1 MPRRFRRWGNY
12 RGGGGGG
19 GGGGWKKKK
28 KSRNGS
34 SSSSSSSSRPARG
47 PTYSAS
53 TASLRNLR
61 LSQVIHDLTAD
72 AIGTATVAMGD
83 DDLDHEVLF
92 GTMRGNIVG
101 IRYYRGEVNNNEMV
115 SLVRE
120 PRNPYDSNAVRVDN
134 VMGVQVGHI
143 KRELARPLAN
153 LLDQGLARVEG
164 VVPHGAMNV
173 FTMPVD
179 LSFWGRPERRED
191 TVKKLQH
198 HGFKIRPPSGAGGS
212 GASRGGAGGG
222 GREGAGPSCMERVLL
237 SAVQL
242 TQAEMKNELDQLFEN
257 IQESD
262 QTEAAEPCQSV
273 RTPLFPHQRQ
283 ALAWMARREN
293 SGELPPF
300 WEERAANKFFNSVTN
315 FTSTRRPQSVRGGI
329 LADDMG
335 LGKTLVVISLILSN
349 FRDGKPLVLPQEGAA
364 MTTKGKSIKAR
375 RGGARSSNR
384 KKPTNPVRR
393 GGKFVVE
400 SDSEE
405 GDTDSESE
413 ESGSGDSESD
423 SPVSDGDVV
432 AMTTAED
439 PEYAPK
445 MKLTRAKTA
454 PPMVSPNIRSRPSR
468 STRKPVRYTFSSGE
482 EDMSDG
488 ERESPR
494 KKAKMSAAVPD
505 KQTKK
510 GGKSK
515 TKGKG
520 KAKGKGKSQKTL
532 QGKCGGSGEVVDLTA
547 SPPGASSSQPQVIS
561 DEDEL
566 PDLPSMEEL
575 KPGKTDSGKEA
586 VSNRT
591 GQEAPTGGGR
601 TEAEGPRATLVV
613 CPLSVLSNWI
623 DQFEEHVHPNVDLR
637 IYTYY
642 GPERTRDHAELEQQ
656 DVVLTTYQMMA
667 MDAKGKGG
675 PLQKVQWL
683 RVVLDEG
690 HTIRNPAAQ
699 QSKAAFA
706 LQAERTWVLTAQ
718 QSKAAF
724 ALQAER
730 TWVLTAQQSK
740 AAFALQAE
748 RTWVLTA
755 QQSKA
760 AFALQAERTWVL
772 TGNYTCNTGNYTCNT
787 GNYTYNTAQQSKAAF
802 ALQAERTWVLTAQ
815 QSKAAFALQAE
826 RTWVLT
832 GESVH
837 LYTGNYTC
845 NTAQQS
851 KAAFALQAE
860 MPWVLTAQQSKA
872 AFALQAEMTWV
883 LTAQQ
888 SKAAFA
894 LQAERTWVLTA
905 QQSKA
910 AFALQAERT
919 WVPTVCRLSTHL
931 YTGTPIQNSM
941 RDLWSIVCFLQ
952 VEPFTD
958 RQWWR
963 RTVERPIGLG
973 DESALKRLQKLM
985 GNLAMRR
992 TKTQQ
997 VEGKPLVE
1005 LPRLQKLMGNLAM
1018 RRTKTQRVEGR
1029 PLVELPPCI
1038 VRLQKLMGNLAMRR
1052 TKTQQVEGRPLV
1064 ELPPCIVR
1072 LQKLMGNLAMRRT
1085 KTQRVE
1091 GRPLVELP
1099 PRIVFIQH
1107 SFIHSFPHSFLPSLP
1122 RRLQKLMGN
1131 LAMRRTKT
1139 QRVEGRPLV
1148 ELPPCTTPAEAD
1160 GKPGHAQNED
1170 AAGRGE
1176 ADGRTAAA
1184 DRVHPTLIHSFPHS
1198 FPPSLPRRLQKLMGN
1213 LAMRRT
1219 KTQRVEGRPLVEL
1232 PPCIVRLQKLMGN
1245 LAMRRT
1251 KTQRVEGKPL
1261 VELPP
1266 RTVRLQKLMGNLAMR
1281 RTKTQRVEGRPLVEL
1296 PPCIVRLQKLMGNL
1310 AMRRTK
1316 TQQVE
1321 GRPLVELPPCIVRLQ
1336 KLMGNLAMRRTKT
1349 QQVEGRPL
1357 VELPPCIVFIQH
1369 SFIHSFPHSFLPSL
1383 PRRLQKLMGN
1393 LAMRRTKTQQVEGRP
1408 LVELPP
1414 CTVFIQHSFIHSF
1427 LPSFRR
1433 RLQKL
1438 MGNLAMRRTKTQQVE
1453 GRPLIELPPRTVFI
1467 QHVEMSADER
1477 EVYDAMATEGKVT
1490 VGRYFREGSVLTHY
1504 VLTVVCVFVVQVL
1517 PRRYFREGSVPTHYV
1532 LTVVCV
1538 FVVQVLPGRYFREGS
1553 VLTHYV
1559 LTVGYFREGSVLT
1572 HYVLTVVCVF
1582 VVQVLPRSS
1591 VLTHYVLTVVCVFVV
1606 QVLPR
1611 RYFREGSVLTHYVL
1625 TVVCL
1630 LFRYF
1635 REGSVLTHYV
1645 LTVVCLLF
1653 RYFRE
1658 GSVLTHY
1665 VLTVVCVF
1673 VVQVLPGGFGAD
1685 SLRPDC
1691 GVYFRE
1697 GSVLTHY
1704 ADVLAVLLRL
1714 RQLCCHPSLVA
1725 QALQSLTDAV
1735 GSGTSGELR
1744 EKLVSVLT
1752 AVLSSGGD
1760 EECCVCL
1767 DSLRLPVITHCAH
1780 VFCREC
1786 ICNVIR
1792 NERPNAHCPLC
1803 RGDIAAEQLVEV
1815 PPEEEGGQEEEEQGG
1830 TGRAALRKVRKEDP
1844 TVKSLVVSQ
1853 FTSFLNIVEFP
1864 LREAGFDF
1872 LRLNRSMT
1880 QQASPLQYMTQ
1891 QKRTDAIAQFHQ
1903 DGPDAPTVML
1913 LSLKAGGLGLNLK
1926 AASRVFLLDPVCT

>member
-12 RGGGGGG
+12 RG

-72 AIGTATVAMGD
+72 AIDTATVAMGD

-375 RGGARSSNR
+375 RGGVRSSSR
-384 KKPTNPVRR
+384 KKPTNPVRK

-405 GDTDSESE
+405 GDTDTESE

-423 SPVSDGDVV
+423 SPASDGDVV

-454 PPMVSPNIRSRPSR
+454 PPTVSPNIRSRPSR

-488 ERESPR
+488 ETESPR

-547 SPPGASSSQPQVIS
+547 SPPGASSSQLHVIS

-575 KPGKTDSGKEA
+575 KPGKKDSGKEA
-586 VSNRT
+586 VSNSS

-623 DQFEEHVHPNVDLR
+623 DQLEEHVHPNVDLR

-706 LQAERTWVLTAQ
+706 LQAERTWVLT
-718 QSKAAF
+718 
-724 ALQAER
+724 
-730 TWVLTAQQSK
+730 
-740 AAFALQAE
+740 
-748 RTWVLTA
+748 
-755 QQSKA
+755 
-760 AFALQAERTWVL
+760 
-772 TGNYTCNTGNYTCNT
+772 
-787 GNYTYNTAQQSKAAF
+787 
-802 ALQAERTWVLTAQ
+802 
-815 QSKAAFALQAE
+815 
-826 RTWVLT
+826 
-832 GESVH
+832 
-837 LYTGNYTC
+837 
-845 NTAQQS
+845 
-851 KAAFALQAE
+851 
-860 MPWVLTAQQSKA
+860 
-872 AFALQAEMTWV
+872 
-883 LTAQQ
+883 
-888 SKAAFA
+888 
-894 LQAERTWVLTA
+894 
-905 QQSKA
+905 
-910 AFALQAERT
+910 
-919 WVPTVCRLSTHL
+919 
-931 YTGTPIQNSM
+931 GTPIQNSM
-941 RDLWSIVCFLQ
+941 RDLWSIVCFLR

-992 TKTQQ
+992 TKTQ
-997 VEGKPLVE
+997 
-1005 LPRLQKLMGNLAM
+1005 
-1018 RRTKTQRVEGR
+1018 RVEGR
-1029 PLVELPPCI
+1029 PLV
-1038 VRLQKLMGNLAMRR
+1038 
-1052 TKTQQVEGRPLV
+1052 
-1064 ELPPCIVR
+1064 
-1072 LQKLMGNLAMRRT
+1072 
-1085 KTQRVE
+1085 
-1091 GRPLVELP
+1091 
-1099 PRIVFIQH
+1099 
-1107 SFIHSFPHSFLPSLP
+1107 
-1122 RRLQKLMGN
+1122 
-1131 LAMRRTKT
+1131 
-1139 QRVEGRPLV
+1139 
-1148 ELPPCTTPAEAD
+1148 
-1160 GKPGHAQNED
+1160 
-1170 AAGRGE
+1170 
-1176 ADGRTAAA
+1176 
-1184 DRVHPTLIHSFPHS
+1184 
-1198 FPPSLPRRLQKLMGN
+1198 
-1213 LAMRRT
+1213 
-1219 KTQRVEGRPLVEL
+1219 
-1232 PPCIVRLQKLMGN
+1232 
-1245 LAMRRT
+1245 
-1251 KTQRVEGKPL
+1251 
-1261 VELPP
+1261 
-1266 RTVRLQKLMGNLAMR
+1266 
-1281 RTKTQRVEGRPLVEL
+1281 
-1296 PPCIVRLQKLMGNL
+1296 
-1310 AMRRTK
+1310 
-1316 TQQVE
+1316 
-1321 GRPLVELPPCIVRLQ
+1321 
-1336 KLMGNLAMRRTKT
+1336 
-1349 QQVEGRPL
+1349 
-1357 VELPPCIVFIQH
+1357 
-1369 SFIHSFPHSFLPSL
+1369 
-1383 PRRLQKLMGN
+1383 
-1393 LAMRRTKTQQVEGRP
+1393 
-1408 LVELPP
+1408 
-1414 CTVFIQHSFIHSF
+1414 
-1427 LPSFRR
+1427 
-1433 RLQKL
+1433 
-1438 MGNLAMRRTKTQQVE
+1438 
-1453 GRPLIELPPRTVFI
+1453 ELPPRTVFI

-1490 VGRYFREGSVLTHY
+1490 VGR
-1504 VLTVVCVFVVQVL
+1504 
-1517 PRRYFREGSVPTHYV
+1517 
-1532 LTVVCV
+1532 
-1538 FVVQVLPGRYFREGS
+1538 
-1553 VLTHYV
+1553 
-1559 LTVGYFREGSVLT
+1559 
-1572 HYVLTVVCVF
+1572 
-1582 VVQVLPRSS
+1582 
-1591 VLTHYVLTVVCVFVV
+1591 
-1606 QVLPR
+1606 
-1611 RYFREGSVLTHYVL
+1611 
-1625 TVVCL
+1625 
-1630 LFRYF
+1630 
-1635 REGSVLTHYV
+1635 
-1645 LTVVCLLF
+1645 
-1653 RYFRE
+1653 
-1658 GSVLTHY
+1658 
-1665 VLTVVCVF
+1665 
-1673 VVQVLPGGFGAD
+1673 
-1685 SLRPDC
+1685 
-1691 GVYFRE
+1691 YFRE

-1830 TGRAALRKVRKEDP
+1830 DWQSSSKVDAVLQCLRKVRKEDP

-1864 LREAGFDF
+1864 LRSAGFEF
-1872 LRLNRSMT
+1872 VRLDGS
-1880 QQASPLQYMTQ
+1880 MTQ

-1926 AASRVFLLDPVCT
+1926 AASRVFLLDPAWNPAAEEQCFDRCHRLGQTKEVIITKFIMKDSVEERMLELQDKKRKLMEGAFSKKEGSEQRRQARINDIKTLMNF